1 MAQNMFDYD
10 RMESASVAR
19 EIAGAAAEQTGA
31 IALLAREESAIP
43 AFYLKQP
50 GSALNVTL
58 SELQML
64 WRSRFGDSWVNEGDM
79 ANDEFYRIASRR
91 LHAAGQLE
99 RLTINNGAA
108 MYDVYRIRDAD
119 ADR

>member
-1 MAQNMFDYD
+1 MAIAYDDY
-10 RMESASVAR
+10 RQTELSSVAK
-19 EIAGAAAEQTGA
+19 EIVKINAQHVAH
-31 IALLAREESAIP
+31 LAQKQREETSIP
-43 AFYLKQP
+43 AFYLQQP

-58 SELQML
+58 SELQRL

-79 ANDEFYRIASRR
+79 ANDEFYRIAARR

-99 RLTINNGAA
+99 RLTINQGAA
-108 MYDVYRIRDAD
+108 MLDVYRIRDAD

>member
-19 EIAGAAAEQTGA
+19 EIARAAAEQTGA
-31 IALLAREESAIP
+31 IARKQREESAIP
-43 AFYLKQP
+43 EPHLHQP
-50 GSALNVTL
+50 GSALHITL

-64 WRSRFGDSWVNEGDM
+64 WRSRFGDGWVTET
-79 ANDEFYRIASRR
+79 ELRSEPYYRVAATR
-91 LHAAGQLE
+91 LSAAGQAE
-99 RLTINNGAA
+99 RLTVSGAA
-108 MYDVYRIRDAD
+108 LYDVYRIRDAD

>member
-1 MAQNMFDYD
+1 MAIQFDEY
-10 RMESASVAR
+10 RHTELPSFAR
-19 EIAGAAAEQTGA
+19 EIVKLNAQHIDSFARKQ
-31 IALLAREESAIP
+31 REETSIP

-64 WRSRFGDSWVNEGDM
+64 WRSRFGDTWVSEGDT
-79 ANDEFYRIASRR
+79 ANDEFYRIAARR

-99 RLTINNGAA
+99 RLTINQGAA
-108 MYDVYRIRDAD
+108 LFDVYRIRDAD